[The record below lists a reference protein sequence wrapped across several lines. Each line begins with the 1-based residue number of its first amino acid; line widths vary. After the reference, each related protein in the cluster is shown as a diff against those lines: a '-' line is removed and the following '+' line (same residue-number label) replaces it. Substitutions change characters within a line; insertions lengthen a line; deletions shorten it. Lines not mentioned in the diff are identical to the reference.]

1 MRVFERKLVLPSA
14 GVESFFLW
22 GPRQV
27 GKTTLLQQAYP
38 EGGNTWIDLLDNEQ
52 FRVYSTRPETL
63 RQDLE
68 GLPSAADRQ
77 IVIDEIQRVPE
88 LLSEVH
94 WLIENRGLKFA
105 LCGSSARRL
114 RRRGVH
120 LLGGRAV
127 RYELRGLT
135 AAELGPDFDLTKLLN
150 SGYFPSIYGSEDP
163 RRMINAYVSEY
174 LRHEIADEGLARR
187 LDLFSDFLDAA
198 AFRDGAVVNYANIGQ
213 ECARDS
219 KTVKNYFDILED
231 TLMGTHLPAY
241 QKHPKS
247 KHRHKPKFYFADVGV
262 VNNLAK
268 RGAMEPGSSDFGK
281 AFENWVFH
289 ELTSYIQYRGLYE
302 ELRYWRHNSAEVDFL
317 LSDSIAVEAKAK
329 ASIGNRDLGGL
340 RKLASHLPSFT
351 QRVVAS
357 LVRKPYSTEDGIA
370 VLPAKEFVE
379 ALWGDRLSGRSDVSE
394 QRLW

>member
-1 MRVFERKLVLPSA
+1 M
-14 GVESFFLW
+14 
-22 GPRQV
+22 
-27 GKTTLLQQAYP
+27 
-38 EGGNTWIDLLDNEQ
+38 
-52 FRVYSTRPETL
+52 
-63 RQDLE
+63 
-68 GLPSAADRQ
+68 
-77 IVIDEIQRVPE
+77 
-88 LLSEVH
+88 
-94 WLIENRGLKFA
+94 
-105 LCGSSARRL
+105 
-114 RRRGVH
+114 
-120 LLGGRAV
+120 

-135 AAELGPDFDLTKLLN
+135 AAELGSDFDLTKLLN
-150 SGYFPSIYGSEDP
+150 SGYFPSIYGAEDP

-198 AFRDGAVVNYANIGQ
+198 AFRDGAVVNYASIGQ

-231 TLMGTHLPAY
+231 TLMGTHLPVY

-268 RGAMEPGSSDFGK
+268 RGVMEPGSSDFGK

-302 ELRYWRHNSAEVDFL
+302 ELRYWRRNSVEVDFL
-317 LSDSIAVEAKAK
+317 LGDSIAVEAKAK

-340 RKLASHLPSFT
+340 RKLASHHSSFT
-351 QRVVAS
+351 QRVVVS
-357 LVRKPYSTEDGIA
+357 LVRKPYRTEDGIA
-370 VLPAKEFVE
+370 VLPAQEFVE
-379 ALWGDRLSGRSDVSE
+379 ALWDGRIEGRASEEISE